1 MKLDMKGIA
10 ILVALVAAVSAGS
23 MLFTFRF
30 FQGQA
35 PAPAGADAAMRSR
48 DVPVPEHTFDLP
60 VITVNLATEQG
71 SGPYL
76 RAAIVLQVEDAKQIV
91 ELQARSPQ
99 VRDRV
104 IDLLRRQKRED
115 LTRPDA
121 LARLK
126 GLVIDTVNPL
136 LSKGRVINVFITEFV
151 IQ

>member
-1 MKLDMKGIA
+1 MKLDVKGIA

-23 MLFTFRF
+23 MMFTFRMF
-30 FQGQA
+30 KGQV
-35 PAPAGADAAMRSR
+35 PSPAGADAAVRGEE
-48 DVPVPEHTFDLP
+48 VPVPEHIFDLR
-60 VITVNLATEQG
+60 VITVNLATERG

-76 RAAIVLQVEDAKQIV
+76 RAAIVLQVEDEKEV
-91 ELQARSPQ
+91 EELEARRPQ

-104 IDLLRRQKRED
+104 IELLRQQKRED